1 MNREVTAFTS
11 APDYDGVERAME
23 RQFELLALD
32 EVFRPGMRVALKPNL
47 VMKRAP
53 ERATTTHP
61 AVVTAAVRAL
71 RRRGVQDIVLAE
83 SPGGPY
89 TCAALE
95 GIYAACGMADA
106 ACAAD
111 FRLNTDTSFD
121 TLACG
126 TFLRCA
132 SFPVIRPILEADAV
146 LNLPKLKT
154 HGMTILSGAV
164 KNLFGCVP
172 GLQKPELHYRYQQ
185 EDAFCEMLLDLAQ
198 AVRPAAS
205 IVDAVISMEGDG
217 PSGGVPKRTGFLAG
231 SRNPFAL
238 DAVLAD
244 RARLSPV
251 TTVRISLAHGLTPPL
266 EAIECLGDTVAE
278 EAFVPPCTKSLDFLD
293 RLPRPL
299 RPAARCAVKY
309 LAEARPEVTRRC
321 VGCGKCAESCPAQII
336 RMENGRAAID
346 RKGCIRCFCCHEMC
360 PAGAIRIRRLRI
372 FSL

>member
-1 MNREVTAFTS
+1 MNKAAAAFTAAS
-11 APDYDGVERAME
+11 DYGEAERAME

-71 RRRGVQDIVLAE
+71 RRRGVRDIVLAE

-89 TCAALE
+89 TRAALE

-106 ACAAD
+106 AREAD
-111 FRLNTDTSFD
+111 FRLNTDMSSD
-121 TLACG
+121 TLTCE

-154 HGMTILSGAV
+154 HGMTTMSAAV

-172 GLQKPELHYRYQQ
+172 GLQKPELHYRYRQ

-198 AVRPAAS
+198 AVGPAAS
-205 IVDAVISMEGDG
+205 IVDAVVSMERDG
-217 PSGGVPKRTGFLAG
+217 PSGGTPKRTGFLAG

-244 RARLSPV
+244 FARLSPV
-251 TTVRISLAHGLTPPL
+251 ETVRLSLAHGLTPPL
-266 EAIECLGDTVAE
+266 EEIERLGDEAVGV
-278 EAFVPPCTKSLDFLD
+278 AFVPPRTKSLDFLD

-299 RPAARCAVKY
+299 RPAARSAVKR

-321 VGCGKCAESCPAQII
+321 VGCGKCAESCPAHII
-336 RMENGRAAID
+336 RIERGRAVID
-346 RKGCIRCFCCHEMC
+346 RMNCIRCFCCHEMC